1 MNGQQASGAPIRRG
15 PFRIGDKVQLTD
27 PKGRMH
33 TIVLTAGGTF
43 HAHTG
48 TLEHDQLLGQPEGVT
63 VRNSSGTSYQAL
75 RPLLEDFVL
84 SMPRGAAVIYPKDAA
99 LITTLGDI
107 FPGAVVVEAG
117 VGSGALTLSLLRAV
131 GDQGRVHSFEKRP
144 DFAEI
149 AAGNI
154 ADFFG
159 GPHPAWSCT
168 TGDLAAELPQAFGP
182 GDVDR
187 VVLDMLAPW
196 ECLPAVTE
204 ALIPGGVLIVYVATA
219 TQLSRTAEAI
229 RATGTYTEPHAME
242 SMVRDWHLEGLAV
255 RPVHRMIGH
264 TGFLLFARRLAPGTQ
279 PLERKRRP
287 QGSEPSAEDRAHWEG
302 GEFTDETLGH
312 RYATGKKM
320 RRLKREVGS
329 RKKAEEA
336 SAQQAG
342 TAAAPKG
349 PDQTDSDDTAAKEN
363 Q

>member
-1 MNGQQASGAPIRRG
+1 MNAQQASGAPVRRG

-27 PKGRMH
+27 PKGRLQ
-33 TIVLTAGGTF
+33 TIVLTPDGTF

-48 TLEHDQLLGQPEGVT
+48 TLDHAQLIGQLEGVI
-63 VRNSSGTSYQAL
+63 VRNSSGTAYQAL

-131 GDQGRVHSFEKRP
+131 GDQGRVHSFEMRP

-159 GPHPAWSCT
+159 GQHPAWSCT
-168 TGDLAAELPQAFGP
+168 TGDLAEELPKAFAP
-182 GDVDR
+182 GEVDR

-196 ECLPAVTE
+196 ECLPAVTD

-229 RATGTYTEPHAME
+229 RASGMYTEPHAME
-242 SMVRDWHLEGLAV
+242 SMIRDWHLEGLAV

-264 TGFLLFARRLAPGTQ
+264 TGFLLFARRLAPGVD
-279 PLERKRRP
+279 PLERKKRP

-302 GEFTDETLGH
+302 GEFTDETIGH
-312 RYATGKKM
+312 RYASGKKM

-329 RKKAEEA
+329 RRKAEDA
-336 SAQQAG
+336 AQQ
-342 TAAAPKG
+342 TAAA
-349 PDQTDSDDTAAKEN
+349 TASDDPTAKED